1 MQYFTSRSQ
10 AGKLLAERMTNF
22 RTDNCAVLALSEGGV
37 LVGAEI
43 AKHLHTALYMLAT
56 EDITLP
62 RESTPIATMRSAGT
76 FSYNAAL
83 SPGQLEEMTIDY
95 RNLIEQEKYEAFQHL
110 NRIVGKDGVIPKELL
125 KRHTVIIVSDGFNNA
140 LSLNIASDFL
150 KPIDVQRV
158 IVATPIASIPAVDK
172 MHLVSDEIFC
182 LGVIE
187 NYMTT
192 EHYYDENVIPDH
204 KTVVEIMKNIV
215 LNW

>member
-62 RESTPIATMRSAGT
+62 RESTPIATMSSAGT